1 MTHIAPQTAFHKAEP
16 SNTTTDHFSH
26 RPRGRSKPL
35 DGPLSDLRRDRLV
48 LRLHRLGPKP
58 VSEYLK
64 ELVGNDDGL
73 QADALFLLEKYSALD
88 PGIVHALGG
97 DTFPPAIFPVV
108 AR

>member
-16 SNTTTDHFSH
+16 SNATADHFSCRRRS
-26 RPRGRSKPL
+26 RPKPL
-35 DGPLSDLRRDRLV
+35 AGPVSDLRRDRVV

-73 QADALFLLEKYSALD
+73 QADALFLLEKYAALD
-88 PGIVHALGG
+88 PEIVRALDA
-97 DTFPPAIFPVV
+97 DTFPPAVFVV
-108 AR
+108 GSP